1 MCECQEI
8 LYSPLEELSN
18 KLRKMYQYIFIIK
31 RGEENEMGS
40 KATGH
45 LFKKQTREKTKN
57 VSNAVWMLKKSEY
70 APFSCNYFF
79 SFVVEFNFVFTQSV
93 YLLNI

>member
-1 MCECQEI
+1 MHLATFI
-8 LYSPLEELSN
+8 LLSLKYSTKYSTL
-18 KLRKMYQYIFIIK
+18 K
-31 RGEENEMGS
+31 RGEENEMGN

-70 APFSCNYFF
+70 APFSFNYFF